1 MERIIIDDRKSIIIN
16 GATKVISTTQ
26 TQAIVEIE
34 DTNLLVSGTNIEV
47 TKLDLNNKE
56 VEFAGNINSV
66 KYLSKTEKT
75 PILKRIFK

>member
-47 TKLDLNNKE
+47 IKLDLNNKE

-75 PILKRIFK
+75 PLLKRIFK

>member
-56 VEFAGNINSV
+56 VEFAGIINSV

>member
-47 TKLDLNNKE
+47 TKLDLSNKE

-75 PILKRIFK
+75 PLLKRIFK